1 MKAHIFPCLLAAI
14 AVGGAVLSSPSAE
27 VRTEPAQFV
36 QMATIGFSALQQQAD
51 AALDK
56 LKQSQ
61 ERRLAMA
68 DAGAF

>member
-14 AVGGAVLSSPSAE
+14 AIGGAILSSPSTGVRAE
-27 VRTEPAQFV
+27 PVQFIEPAS
-36 QMATIGFSALQQQAD
+36 IDLSALQHQAD
-51 AALDK
+51 AALDR

-61 ERRLAMA
+61 EQRLAMA